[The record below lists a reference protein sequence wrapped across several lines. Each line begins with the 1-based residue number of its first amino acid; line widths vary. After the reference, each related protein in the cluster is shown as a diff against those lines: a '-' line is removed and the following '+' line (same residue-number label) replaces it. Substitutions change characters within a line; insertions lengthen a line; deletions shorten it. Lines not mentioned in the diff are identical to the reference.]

1 MKKVVVGLVFSSLEF
16 LYVFFP
22 LCMLFYFIAKTTNLR
37 NAVLIVFSLFF
48 YAWGEPVYLFLMLGT
63 VLVEYFFAL
72 GIEKFRGT
80 KGSKLCLVGSLVVAL
95 GLLAVFKYAGF
106 LVGSVNGLLGTS
118 IPVPQID
125 LPIGISFYTFQIVSY
140 LIDVYRGDVR
150 AQRQPL
156 KLLLYINLFHQLIA
170 GPIVRYDHIAD
181 EIDNRRVTPV
191 EVSMGIDRFIVGL
204 AKKVILADTCAQLA
218 KTYLESSNLAEVPVL
233 GAWFGLIMYSMQI
246 YFDFSGYSDMAIGMG
261 RMVGFHYHE
270 NFNYPY
276 LSGSITEFWR
286 RWHMSLGSFFRD
298 YLYIPLGGNRC
309 KPARHIFNLFIVWF
323 LTGLW
328 HGASW
333 NFVLWGLYFFIFLVL
348 EKYVIGNF
356 LAKHKIFS
364 HVYFLFLIVIG
375 WMIFYYTD
383 LSQMGT
389 LFKGLFG
396 LNGNAFTSATVM
408 TYFKNNMFFV
418 LAAIIACTPVIKVV
432 KKLYVR
438 VCQSGAK
445 VNAEGTLVSE
455 RNIPAAVAY
464 VVKGIVL
471 ALLLFTATAMLAGN
485 TYHPFIYFRF

>member
-1 MKKVVVGLVFSSLEF
+1 MVFSSLEF
-16 LYVFFP
+16 LYLFFP
-22 LCMLFYFIAKTTNLR
+22 LCMLFYCIAKTTNLR

-63 VLVEYFFAL
+63 VLAEYFFAL
-72 GIEKFRGT
+72 GIEKFRRTVLG
-80 KGSKLCLVGSLVVAL
+80 KLCLAGSLVVAL
-95 GLLAVFKYAGF
+95 GLLAIFKYAGF
-106 LVGSVNGLLGTS
+106 LVGSVNSLFGLS

-140 LIDVYRGDVR
+140 LVDVYRGDVR

-156 KLLLYINLFHQLIA
+156 KLLLYISLFHQLIA
-170 GPIVRYDHIAD
+170 GPIVRYEHIAD

-298 YLYIPLGGNRC
+298 YVYIPLGGNRC
-309 KPARHIFNLFIVWF
+309 SSARHIFNLFIVWF

-333 NFVLWGLYFFIFLVL
+333 NFVMWGLYFFVFLVL
-348 EKYVIGNF
+348 EKYFIGKF
-356 LAKHKIFS
+356 LSKHKIFS
-364 HVYFLFLIVIG
+364 HIYFLFLIVIG

-383 LSQMGT
+383 ISRMGT

-408 TYFKNNMFFV
+408 TYFKNNVFFV
-418 LAAIIACTPVIKVV
+418 LAAVIACTPVLKVI

-438 VCQSGAK
+438 VCQSGVKA
-445 VNAEGTLVSE
+445 NADGTLVSE
-455 RNIPAAVAY
+455 RNIPAAAAY

-471 ALLLFTATAMLAGN
+471 ALLLFTSTAMLVGN

>member
-1 MKKVVVGLVFSSLEF
+1 MVFSSLEF

-22 LCMLFYFIAKTTNLR
+22 LCMLFYWIAKTTNLR

-63 VLVEYFFAL
+63 VFAEYFFAL

-80 KGSKLCLVGSLVVAL
+80 KASKLCLIGSLVLAL
-95 GLLAVFKYAGF
+95 GLLAVFKYTGF
-106 LVGSVNGLLGTS
+106 LVNSINGLFGIS
-118 IPVPQID
+118 IPVPDIS

-140 LIDVYRGDVR
+140 LIDVYRGDVK

-170 GPIVRYDHIAD
+170 GPIVRYEHIAD
-181 EIDNRRVTPV
+181 EIDNRRTTPV
-191 EVSMGIDRFIVGL
+191 EISMGIDRFVVGL
-204 AKKVILADTCAQLA
+204 AKKVILADTCALLA
-218 KTYLESSNLAEVPVL
+218 DTYLKDANLSSVSVL

-309 KPARHIFNLFIVWF
+309 KPARHIFNLFLVWF

-333 NFVLWGLYFFIFLVL
+333 NFVMWGLYFFIFLVL
-348 EKYVIGNF
+348 EKYCIGKF
-356 LAKHKIFS
+356 LEKHRIFS
-364 HVYFLFLIVIG
+364 HFYFLFLIVIG

-396 LNGNAFTSATVM
+396 LNGNTFADVDLELT
-408 TYFKNNMFFV
+408 FKNNLFFILIALV
-418 LAAIIACTPVIKVV
+418 ACTPVIKLI

-438 VCQSGAK
+438 VCQSGAQ
-445 VNAEGTLVSE
+445 VNAEGALVSE
-455 RNIPAAVAY
+455 RNVPATVAY
-464 VVKGIVL
+464 IVKGIAL
-471 ALLLFTATAMLAGN
+471 AALVFISTAMLVGN